1 MIMAVIGTK
10 KLLLALKAAIE
21 AIPLA
26 GIPTFGL
33 VFVQLNVVPLTITLP
48 PAVVPV
54 KLIGR
59 MV

>member
-21 AIPLA
+21 PIPLA
-26 GIPTFGL
+26 GIPIFGL

-48 PAVVPV
+48 LVVVPV
-54 KLIGR
+54 KLIGK